1 MPILGCFHSAALLA
15 RAPAAPKPKRK
26 KPCERFGS
34 HLAGMPKCRQCGR
47 KTACLGGTCAR
58 CLKSGE
64 GAGVVTLEQL
74 PARVRAVPV
83 SAQSRRCSRCTLYT
97 VNRGKVCGRCL
108 KSGKGATE

>member
-15 RAPAAPKPKRK
+15 RAPAAPKPKKK

-34 HLAGMPKCRQCGR
+34 HLSGMPRCRACGR
-47 KTACLGGTCAR
+47 KTACLTGVCDR

-64 GAGVVTLEQL
+64 GAGVVTPAQL

-83 SAQSRRCSRCTLYT
+83 SAQSRRCSRCPLYT
-97 VNRGKVCGRCL
+97 VNRGGVCRNCL
-108 KSGKGATE
+108 GARKGVAG